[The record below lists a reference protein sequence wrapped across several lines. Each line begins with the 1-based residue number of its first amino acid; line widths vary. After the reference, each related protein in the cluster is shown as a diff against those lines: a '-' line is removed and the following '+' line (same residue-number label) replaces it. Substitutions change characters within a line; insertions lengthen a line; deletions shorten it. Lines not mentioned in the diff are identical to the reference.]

1 MTSHTVVRAKRLLQT
16 HELVVFYLLACSVTW
31 TAIGIWT
38 AFGRSPVSRLAE
50 LIVVFGPVIAAILTV
65 KLTGRSIRKWI
76 RSLGPVPGSAR
87 WYLAAVAIMGVFA
100 GISALVYGLLGG
112 EFVSTGIP
120 LVVFLV
126 ILLGTLTINGGIEE
140 FGWRGYLLPR
150 LQQRWSPIIAS
161 LIVGTAWA
169 FWHLPMYVVPGALY
183 YGQPF
188 WLFGSLVVLMSFW
201 YTWLYN
207 VSDGS
212 ILPVVFLHGLHNAA
226 TVLYPFAPESIIVAI
241 VPAIVAYVTVTLG
254 LVVLTKGKLAGSK
267 GPVHLGNAS
276 SASAEVNATPL

>member
-1 MTSHTVVRAKRLLQT
+1 
-16 HELVVFYLLACSVTW
+16 
-31 TAIGIWT
+31 
-38 AFGRSPVSRLAE
+38 
-50 LIVVFGPVIAAILTV
+50 
-65 KLTGRSIRKWI
+65 
-76 RSLGPVPGSAR
+76 
-87 WYLAAVAIMGVFA
+87 MGVFA
-100 GISALVYGLLGG
+100 GISALVYSLLGG

-150 LQQRWSPIIAS
+150 LQQRWSPIVAS
-161 LIVGTAWA
+161 LIVGVAWA
-169 FWHLPMYVVPGALY
+169 LWHLPMYVVPGAVY

-207 VSDGS
+207 ASNGR

-226 TVLYPFAPESIIVAI
+226 TVLYPFAPESMIVA
-241 VPAIVAYVTVTLG
+241 VAPAIVAYVTVSVG
-254 LVVLTKGKLAGSK
+254 LVVLTKGRLAGPK
-267 GPVHLGNAS
+267 GPVYLESAS
-276 SASAEVNATPL
+276 PASAEANVTPT